1 MKANAIIKV
10 FLKEKKNVS
19 NFLLQSV
26 LMTAARQVLIS
37 QGDSATNFI
46 TN

>member
-1 MKANAIIKV
+1 M
-10 FLKEKKNVS
+10 KNVS

-26 LMTAARQVLIS
+26 LMTAAGQVLIS

-46 TN
+46 IN